1 MQKSQHYHL
10 ASGAVSLLTIYLLTS
25 EVFGRW
31 ADAIDVYQALRE
43 KNRALLDPAAV
54 AERGKELRKEE
65 ALLLAAP
72 QSQEARFDDSQS
84 GVVQR
89 ISSLARESHVEL
101 LHLMPKQVD
110 KRADH
115 VEIPLSLELEG
126 DFNRIG
132 KFVNHLEMSP
142 LPIAIKSL
150 DMRPSSRQLKLLDVK
165 LDLTAS
171 LPAARKMP

>member
-1 MQKSQHYHL
+1 
-10 ASGAVSLLTIYLLTS
+10 
-25 EVFGRW
+25 
-31 ADAIDVYQALRE
+31 
-43 KNRALLDPAAV
+43 
-54 AERGKELRKEE
+54 
-65 ALLLAAP
+65 
-72 QSQEARFDDSQS
+72 
-84 GVVQR
+84 
-89 ISSLARESHVEL
+89 
-101 LHLMPKQVD
+101 MPKQVD